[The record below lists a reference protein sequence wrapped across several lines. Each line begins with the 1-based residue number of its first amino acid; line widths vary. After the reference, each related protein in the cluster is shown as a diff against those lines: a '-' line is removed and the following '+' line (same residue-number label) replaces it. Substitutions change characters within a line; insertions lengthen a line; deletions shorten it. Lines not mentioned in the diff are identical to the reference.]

1 CTAKRSV
8 LKEFLESRLYLGLVE
23 SPFNKLKSLRVA
35 EAVKLDKQEGPQRE
49 AERLK
54 KETDDLAVTRLK
66 NQKSFRP

>member
-1 CTAKRSV
+1 
-8 LKEFLESRLYLGLVE
+8 
-23 SPFNKLKSLRVA
+23 
-35 EAVKLDKQEGPQRE
+35 VKLDKQEGPQRE